1 MIESVPT
8 DLWIGGRQTPPRSGL
23 RFDVIDPA
31 TGLPLAAVADAGEA
45 DALRALDLAHR
56 VQPMWAATPARRR
69 SEILWRAY
77 ESVLARGEQFA
88 TVMTLEMGKPLS
100 ESRKEVVYGAEFLRW
115 FAEEGVRIGGRTATA
130 PAGTGQIL
138 VTKEPVGPVLA
149 ITPWNFPLAMGTRKI
164 APALAAGCTIIV
176 KPAPETPLTMQLLG
190 QVFADAGLPDGVLS
204 ILPTSSAAAVSE
216 PLTRDPRLRKLT
228 FTGST
233 PVGRHLVKLSAGR
246 LLRTSMELGGNAPL
260 LVFEDADIDIAVDE
274 AVAAKFRNGGQ
285 ACTAANRLYVAQPVF
300 EEFVDGLVQRV
311 SSLRL
316 GPGTEPSTDIGPLIS
331 AQRVSAVAALV
342 DDATS
347 RGACVR
353 LGGKAPVREGFFYE
367 PTVLDGVPNDARLLR
382 EEIFGPVA
390 PVVAFTD
397 EDEAIAAANDTEYG
411 LAAYVFSRDV
421 QRIARVSG
429 ALKVGM
435 IGVNRG
441 IISDPAAPFGGVKE
455 SGYGREGGREG
466 IDEYVDVKYIALR
479 ATLPGAAETLPAS
492 PRLATAR

>member
-1 MIESVPT
+1 MIAGVTSVEPPSNASEVIQSVPT
-8 DLWIGGRQTPPRSGL
+8 NLWIGDRQTEPRSGH
-23 RFDVIDPA
+23 RFDVVDPA
-31 TGLPLAAVADAGEA
+31 TDSVLTQVADAGPV
-45 DALRALDLAHR
+45 DAMRALDLACR
-56 VQPMWAATPARRR
+56 VQPIWAATPPRQRG
-69 SEILWRAY
+69 EILWRAF

-88 TVMTLEMGKPLS
+88 AVMTLEMGKPLT
-100 ESRKEVVYGAEFLRW
+100 ESRREVVYGAEFLRW
-115 FAEEGVRIGGRTATA
+115 FAEEAVRIGGRTAA
-130 PAGTGQIL
+130 AVAGTGQIV

-190 QVFADAGLPDGVLS
+190 QVFADAGLPDGALS
-204 ILPTSSAAAVSE
+204 ILPTSSAAALTE
-216 PLTRDPRLRKLT
+216 PLIRDSRLRKLT

-233 PVGRHLVKLSAGR
+233 PVGKHLVKLSADR

-260 LVFEDADIDIAVDE
+260 LVFEDADIDTAVEE

-285 ACTAANRLYVAQPVF
+285 ACTAANRFYVAQQVVEQF
-300 EEFVDGLVQRV
+300 IDRLVGRA

-331 AQRVSAVAALV
+331 AQQVKTVAALV
-342 DDATS
+342 DDATA
-347 RGACVR
+347 RGARIR
-353 LGGKAPVREGFFYE
+353 LGGQAPARTGYYYE
-367 PTVLDGVPNDARLLR
+367 PTVLERVPRDARLLR

-390 PVVAFTD
+390 AVVSFAD

-421 QRIARVSG
+421 QRVARVSG

-441 IISDPAAPFGGVKE
+441 IISDAAAPFGGVKE
-455 SGYGREGGREG
+455 SGYGREGGAEG
-466 IDEYVDVKYIALR
+466 IDEYLDVKYIAQ
-479 ATLPGAAETLPAS
+479 
-492 PRLATAR
+492 